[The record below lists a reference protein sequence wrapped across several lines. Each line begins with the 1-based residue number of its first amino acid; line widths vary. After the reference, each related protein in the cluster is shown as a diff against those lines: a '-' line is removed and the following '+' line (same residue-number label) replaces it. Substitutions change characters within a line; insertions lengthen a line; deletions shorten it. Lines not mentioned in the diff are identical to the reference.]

1 MGIAVQFL
9 QIQMEKCAFASG
21 AYIMTQKNAY
31 QATFQRNPGFN
42 ETEKGS
48 YGPAKIKN
56 ITLKFNGDPN
66 NALSELRNHSIDMLA
81 DVNQKH
87 FDLIKSD
94 KNLSIIRK
102 MDASQSFNAKY

>member
-1 MGIAVQFL
+1 MHI
-9 QIQMEKCAFASG
+9 K
-21 AYIMTQKNAY
+21 
-31 QATFQRNPGFN
+31 QRYERDPVN

-81 DVNQKH
+81 DEMERV
-87 FDLIKSD
+87 LI
-94 KNLSIIRK
+94 
-102 MDASQSFNAKY
+102 

>member
-1 MGIAVQFL
+1 MHIKQRFNV
-9 QIQMEKCAFASG
+9 IQDS
-21 AYIMTQKNAY
+21 T
-31 QATFQRNPGFN
+31 

-102 MDASQSFNAKY
+102 MDANQSF

>member
-1 MGIAVQFL
+1 MHIKQRFNV
-9 QIQMEKCAFASG
+9 IQDS
-21 AYIMTQKNAY
+21 
-31 QATFQRNPGFN
+31 N

-56 ITLKFNGDPN
+56 ITLKFNGDPD
-66 NALSELRNHSIDMLA
+66 NALSELRNDSTDMLA

-102 MDASQSFNAKY
+102 NEHKSVFLMLQQPKKVYL